1 MNGTDV
7 TQPTLTEK
15 NRRTT
20 RRLFMVVGGM
30 FAFGFAMVPLYRLA
44 CEVGGINGVAG
55 TPTGRLMEVAAL
67 DVDTSRTITVQF
79 DATVNTGL
87 PWEFRPLVKQVQVHP
102 GERVAVNY
110 YVKNQSGQPVIGQ
123 AVPGITPWQ
132 VTQHFKKIECF
143 CFTQQTLQP
152 GEAREMPVYFTIDP
166 AVDKQYE
173 TVTLSYTF
181 MNTDR
186 DTLQKP
192 EQHAAIHSSAH
203 FMSKP

>member
-1 MNGTDV
+1 MS
-7 TQPTLTEK
+7 TEDTPNTSLAERNK
-15 NRRTT
+15 RVT

-30 FAFGFAMVPLYRLA
+30 FVFGFALVPLYQLA
-44 CEVGGINGVAG
+44 CEVGSINGVAG
-55 TPTGRLMEVAAL
+55 TPAGRLADTSL
-67 DVDTSRTITVQF
+67 LQVDTSRTITVQF
-79 DATVNTGL
+79 DSTVNTGL
-87 PWEFRPLVKQVQVHP
+87 PWEFRPMVKQVQVHP

-110 YVKNQSGQPVIGQ
+110 YVKNLSDKPVIGQ

-186 DTLQKP
+186 DTRPKP
-192 EQHAAIHSSAH
+192 EQQAAMDTRH
-203 FMSKP
+203 